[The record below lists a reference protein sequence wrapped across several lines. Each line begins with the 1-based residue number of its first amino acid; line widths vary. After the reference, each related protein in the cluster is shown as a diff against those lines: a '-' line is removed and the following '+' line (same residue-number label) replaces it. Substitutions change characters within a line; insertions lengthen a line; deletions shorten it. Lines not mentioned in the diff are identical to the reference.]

1 MRGARTAFIN
11 TQTRSHSSSTY
22 KARRLCGKGTHLRS
36 HSDLSLSSWL
46 LNFPCETLWFA
57 GQRQLKTEPRK
68 LSPVRYSC
76 VRFRCQLQDVT
87 VFRIRHM
94 GWRKHRLFYLNTL
107 THGNC
112 GYRVQPAMAH
122 KYLPF
127 LNLLNRLKFFSLNQ
141 SAAKS
146 MNTYSF
152 TTGYAR
158 LFGQGGGGMA
168 SIRVPAPIS
177 NG

>member
-68 LSPVRYSC
+68 FSPVRYSC

-94 GWRKHRLFYLNTL
+94 GWRKHRPFYLNTL
-107 THGNC
+107 PMEIC

-146 MNTYSF
+146 MNTHSF

>member
-22 KARRLCGKGTHLRS
+22 KARRLCGKRTHLRS

-107 THGNC
+107 THGNLWVSC
-112 GYRVQPAMAH
+112 SACNGAQ
-122 KYLPF
+122 YLPF

-146 MNTYSF
+146 MNTHSF

-158 LFGQGGGGMA
+158 LFGQGGGAMA

>member
-1 MRGARTAFIN
+1 MTVSFLKNEMSPYRQGLVSISFSSKITITLLFTLCRRMRGARTAFIN

-107 THGNC
+107 THGNLWVSC
-112 GYRVQPAMAH
+112 
-122 KYLPF
+122 
-127 LNLLNRLKFFSLNQ
+127 
-141 SAAKS
+141 SACNGAQIS
-146 MNTYSF
+146 
-152 TTGYAR
+152 
-158 LFGQGGGGMA
+158 
-168 SIRVPAPIS
+168 SIFEPTK
-177 NG
+177 